1 MFCDRLFLRSAVA
14 LFLVKY
20 NHCRG
25 QVGQGLMKKEARF
38 VLVANSDTG
47 SFFAKTIDCLGQ
59 RMAGDVGLP
68 GNNANHGRCF
78 SGFVRCFGAQV
89 VEIP

>member
-59 RMAGDVGLP
+59 LMVGDVGLR
-68 GNNANHGRCF
+68 GNNDSPGRYF
-78 SGFVRCFGAQV
+78 RGLRVFFAQT
-89 VEIP
+89 VEIR